1 MTKLKESKQE
11 QDSKSSYQKAQ
22 ERTLT
27 RKLALAR
34 KRARETAKKQQAEL
48 QKVFEEDKLLPNK
61 EVPNQGMMGSSQGH
75 AMASALQIQVI
86 RNPPPTNHSFPPEAF
101 DESIGDPSEE
111 LREQLKNAPPDTNSF
126 IVRQEFTL
134 PRRTD

>member
-1 MTKLKESKQE
+1 MSKLKESKQE
-11 QDSKSSYQKAQ
+11 QDAKSSYQKAQ

-61 EVPNQGMMGSSQGH
+61 EPILRPLKNPLTGEDF
-75 AMASALQIQVI
+75 LQYNVAEQEEA
-86 RNPPPTNHSFPPEAF
+86 TN
-101 DESIGDPSEE
+101 DPS
-111 LREQLKNAPPDTNSF
+111 S
-126 IVRQEFTL
+126 
-134 PRRTD
+134 

>member
-61 EVPNQGMMGSSQGH
+61 EVPNQGMMGSSQGY
-75 AMASALQIQVI
+75 ALASAIQVMRQNTKQI
-86 RNPPPTNHSFPPEAF
+86 IEGDSGTTNYTYAKTDTLRHSCDKPNESNHSFPPEAF
-101 DESIGDPSEE
+101 DDPS
-111 LREQLKNAPPDTNSF
+111 S
-126 IVRQEFTL
+126 
-134 PRRTD
+134 